1 MLKQSKPMAF
11 NDRPAATRPPI
22 APPPTVRRF
31 QPELPDG
38 PDEKMSAH
46 GKASQGLAQTFGLD
60 PRAAILTVIVD
71 LMVFGADTISFETLL
86 PLGVAVAAVLG
97 YIVYRIQRGSYGDEK
112 ESAVTKGLIIFLLT
126 AIPVPLSPII
136 AIPGGVI
143 GIVKKLSGK

>member
-1 MLKQSKPMAF
+1 MLKLSKPKSF
-11 NDRPAATRPPI
+11 SDRPTVTRPPTV
-22 APPPTVRRF
+22 PPPIVRRF

-38 PDEKMSAH
+38 PDEKMAAH
-46 GKASQGLAQTFGLD
+46 RKASQGLAQTFGLA
-60 PRAAILTVIVD
+60 PSAATLTVIVD

-97 YIVYRIQRGSYGDEK
+97 YIVYRIQRSSYGDAK

-143 GIVKKLSGK
+143 GLVKKISGK

>member
-1 MLKQSKPMAF
+1 MLKRSKPMSF
-11 NDRPAATRPPI
+11 NDRPAVARPPTV
-22 APPPTVRRF
+22 PPPIVRRF
-31 QPELPDG
+31 QPEWPDG
-38 PDEKMSAH
+38 PDENMSAH

-71 LMVFGADTISFETLL
+71 LMVFGADTISVETLL

-97 YIVYRIQRGSYGDEK
+97 YIVYRIQRSSYGDEK

>member
-1 MLKQSKPMAF
+1 MLKQSKPMSF
-11 NDRPAATRPPI
+11 SNRPAATRPPTV
-22 APPPTVRRF
+22 PPHIVRQF
-31 QPELPDG
+31 QPESPDG
-38 PDEKMSAH
+38 PDESMATH
-46 GKASQGLAQTFGLD
+46 RNASQGLAQTFGLD

-97 YIVYRIQRGSYGDEK
+97 YIVYRIQRSSYGDEK

-143 GIVKKLSGK
+143 GVVKKLAGK